1 LSSIPIQP
9 RGADSSSFLILA
21 CDGVWDELSSEEAVA
36 VVADHVQSAGG
47 PHRATPRDLEGAAEK
62 IKEAVLQ
69 RAAEAEGMSVE
80 QLRQM
85 RPGKEGRRGYHDD
98 ITALVVFFGAE
109 YTKPFP
115 SSSNSNTFANPL
127 FPGMT
132 SLESSTSPSSSPPSK
147 WWPF

>member
-1 LSSIPIQP
+1 
-9 RGADSSSFLILA
+9 
-21 CDGVWDELSSEEAVA
+21 VWDELSSEEAVA

-98 ITALVVFFGAE
+98 ITALVVFFGSD
-109 YTKPFP
+109 YTKPFT
-115 SSSNSNTFANPL
+115 SSHMASNNNSNPL

-132 SLESSTSPSSSPPSK
+132 SMQSSSSSSNSK